1 MIHDENGGK
10 IPIYHFMCVKYA
22 EYLASPLTLHLSL
35 CSRMRKNNFSVRIS
49 HTQCFIALSP
59 QLMASPF
66 VATLPFPATA
76 LVDCIPT
83 ARRPL
88 AAAGAATGGAAQA
101 QSPLLLQ
108 STTTTTTTASQKERE
123 RERRGGGGKDSPPTT
138 TSVRIRRKSLCA
150 TAFPGSPKLHCWCC
164 TRTPRILGSGAD
176 IMR

>member
-123 RERRGGGGKDSPPTT
+123 RERRGGGERTLLLLRRVSGFGAKVF
-138 TSVRIRRKSLCA
+138 VRLRFPEVRSC
-150 TAFPGSPKLHCWCC
+150 TAGAAPEPPGSWGLEP
-164 TRTPRILGSGAD
+164 TS
-176 IMR
+176 